1 MLLPGHM
8 LSHDYQFGHPYL
20 SDDELYVQEIQDSC
34 PRLKQEEVVSPPASS
49 ASLGSQHAQLHP
61 LNLHRDL
68 CEVLKQGQSQVVDYR
83 CSQVFV
89 SMGQIII
96 GSDHKAYIL

>member
-1 MLLPGHM
+1 MLLPGHT
-8 LSHDYQFGHPYL
+8 LSHDYRFGHPYL

-68 CEVLKQGQSQVVDYR
+68 CEVLKHVQGQSDQVVDCR

-89 SMGQIII
+89 SMGRIRI
-96 GSDHKAYIL
+96 GS